1 MNGIHDLG
9 GMDGM
14 GPVVREENEPVF
26 HAQWERRM
34 FANTLAM
41 LAAGYFRTDEI
52 RRAVELIPPGD
63 YLRSSYYERWLAGLT
78 TLLLE
83 KDVLTP
89 DELETGRSLRNEGGM
104 ALPPLPKEAAEFAMT
119 NPMPAN
125 VDVEFPTRFA
135 VGEPVVTRNMNPL
148 HHTRIRGMSAASAA
162 PSMKCNRSFCCRTQ
176 MLTVARI
183 NPSASIRLGFPR
195 GNSGAMKRLTG
206 IPSTSTCSTAT
217 WNPRSNVSA

>member
-26 HAQWERRM
+26 HAQWERRI

-89 DELETGRSLRNEGGM
+89 DELETGQSLRHEGGM
-104 ALPPLPKEAAEFAMT
+104 ALPSLPKEAAEFAMT

-135 VGEPVVTRNMNPL
+135 VGDTVVTRNMNPL
-148 HHTRIRGMSAASAA
+148 HHTRIPRYVRGKRGTIHEVQQVFLLPDTNAYGGPDKPERVYTVGFSARELWGDEA
-162 PSMKCNRSFCCRTQ
+162 PERDSLYIDMFDSYLEPAQ
-176 MLTVARI
+176 
-183 NPSASIRLGFPR
+183 
-195 GNSGAMKRLTG
+195 
-206 IPSTSTCSTAT
+206 
-217 WNPRSNVSA
+217 

>member
-148 HHTRIRGMSAASAA
+148 HHTRIPRYVRGKRGTIHEVQQVFLLPDTNAYGGPDKPERVYTVGFAARELWGDEA
-162 PSMKCNRSFCCRTQ
+162 PDRDSLYIDMFDSYLEPAQ
-176 MLTVARI
+176 
-183 NPSASIRLGFPR
+183 
-195 GNSGAMKRLTG
+195 
-206 IPSTSTCSTAT
+206 
-217 WNPRSNVSA
+217 